1 MNDTLKRTFLYGSG
15 AVLTLG
21 FIYAG
26 FIYPKTVS
34 ADPGTLLSIAELNIG
49 FAERLNS
56 AGAGEKIHRF
66 REERLREAE
75 KRLDQ
80 VEKVAPGLA
89 ITREMRGF
97 ADWVREDF
105 KGAEHWYRE
114 TLHVCQ
120 DDKAMVSK
128 TRMNLS
134 EILVI
139 RKKGE
144 EALQVLKKV
153 GKDDRTTRWFLVNA
167 RAHHLLGETKAREA
181 SWDAALKKAGSDIEK
196 KKYCGDVVSEW
207 NRDKALSCYQSISK
221 KDVYTFYRISS
232 LKISGGEPDSA
243 GDALR
248 RAASLNKS
256 ILALLI
262 RRDRAFWDKWDK
274 EGMWK
279 GILQGGAEGNAKADP
294 SVNPGR

>member
-1 MNDTLKRTFLYGSG
+1 MNEALKRTFLYGSG

-21 FIYAG
+21 LIYAG

-56 AGAGEKIHRF
+56 TGAGDKIIKF

-89 ITREMRGF
+89 ITRELRGF

-105 KGAEHWYRE
+105 EGAEHWYRE
-114 TLHVCQ
+114 TLEACK
-120 DDKAMVSK
+120 DDLPLAVK
-128 TRMNLS
+128 TLENLS

-139 RKKGE
+139 RKKGL
-144 EALQVLKKV
+144 EALEVLKKV
-153 GKDDRTTRWFLVNA
+153 RPENRRTRWFLVNA
-167 RAHHLLGETKAREA
+167 RAQNLLGNAEARDA
-181 SWDAALKKAGSDIEK
+181 SWKAALKEAGTDREK
-196 KKYCGDVVSEW
+196 KKYCGDVVAEW
-207 NRDKALSCYQSISK
+207 DRNKALSTYQSIPE

-248 RAASLNKS
+248 RAASLNKKVLS
-256 ILALLI
+256 FLI

-274 EGMWK
+274 EGIWK
-279 GILQGGAEGNAKADP
+279 GILQGGAKGDAKADP
-294 SVNPGR
+294 RANPGR

>member
-1 MNDTLKRTFLYGSG
+1 MNEALKRTILYGSG

-21 FIYAG
+21 LIYAG

-34 ADPGTLLSIAELNIG
+34 ADPGTLLGIAELNIG
-49 FAERLNS
+49 YAERLNS
-56 AGAGEKIHRF
+56 AGAGDKIHQF
-66 REERLREAE
+66 REERLQEAE
-75 KRLDQ
+75 KRLDE

-114 TLHVCQ
+114 TLEVCK
-120 DDKAMVSK
+120 DDLPMAAK

-139 RKKGE
+139 RKKAM
-144 EALQVLKKV
+144 EALETLKQVGEDK
-153 GKDDRTTRWFLVNA
+153 RSTRWFLVKA
-167 RAHHLLGETKAREA
+167 RAHNQIGDAKARDA
-181 SWDAALKKAGSDIEK
+181 SWKAALEKAGSDAEK
-196 KKYCGDVVSEW
+196 KKYCGDVVAEW
-207 NRDKALSCYQSISK
+207 NRDKALSTYESISN

-256 ILALLI
+256 VLALLI
-262 RRDRAFWDKWDK
+262 RRDKAFWEKWDK

-279 GILQGGAEGNAKADP
+279 GILQGGAKGNAKADP
-294 SVNPGR
+294 SANPGR

>member
-1 MNDTLKRTFLYGSG
+1 MNEALKRTTLYGSG

-21 FIYAG
+21 LIYAG
-26 FIYPKTVS
+26 FIYPKSVS
-34 ADPGTLLSIAELNIG
+34 ADPGTLLGIAELNIG

-56 AGAGEKIHRF
+56 AGAGEKIHQF

-105 KGAEHWYRE
+105 EGAEHWYRE
-114 TLHVCQ
+114 TLEACK
-120 DDKAMVSK
+120 DDAPMTAK

-139 RKKGE
+139 RKKAKEALKTLGKVGE
-144 EALQVLKKV
+144 EL
-153 GKDDRTTRWFLVNA
+153 RSTRWFLVNA
-167 RAHHLLGETKAREA
+167 RAHNQVGEFNARDA
-181 SWDAALKKAGSDIEK
+181 SWKAALKQAGLDVEK
-196 KKYCGDVVSEW
+196 KKYCGDVVAEW
-207 NRDKALSCYQSISK
+207 DRDKALSTYQSIPK

-256 ILALLI
+256 VLALLI
-262 RRDRAFWDKWDK
+262 RRDKAFWEKWDK

-279 GILQGGAEGNAKADP
+279 GILQGGAKGNAKADP
-294 SVNPGR
+294 RANPGR